1 MKKSLAVLLSLALCM
16 PLCGCGA
23 KPAAEAPT
31 LVTFGDSLTALSTW
45 PQATATALN
54 MRLVN
59 AGIGGHTTEHGAAR
73 FERDVLSAKPDYVII
88 CFGSN
93 DFYRKNGITPQVT
106 VAKYTEHLTAFVTQ
120 LRDAKVTPLLMTPP
134 FISENASGGAGNYP
148 QGSVNAALDEYV
160 EAMRGVAKDC
170 DVDLIDIH
178 KVCDAYT
185 VGTFLCADGVHL
197 SALGN
202 KVYTDTITD
211 FMKEKY
217 PTDPDIP
224 KVTLPTA
231 PAPLPSGTT
240 ASLISFEPTD
250 WLEVFPDTVT
260 ATADEDSITFA
271 NTNGQ
276 WPEMHYNLSLDK
288 AVVVPAEGST
298 LHIKADLKAGTNILV
313 FFGGNTPTR
322 QYSGDYL
329 SLTSALKAAD
339 PTVKTSGD
347 DLLGGQS
354 LDVTLSLADV
364 VPTSMRDGD
373 NIVITGVKVF
383 VVGAADTPLTIH
395 DLSVTVG

>member
-1 MKKSLAVLLSLALCM
+1 MKKPLAVLLSLALCM

-45 PQATATALN
+45 PQETAAALN

-73 FERDVLSAKPDYVII
+73 LERDVLSAKPDYAII

-106 VAKYTEHLTAFVTQ
+106 VAKYTENLTAFVTQ
-120 LRDAKVTPLLMTPP
+120 LRDAAVTPILMTPP

-185 VGTFLCADGVHL
+185 IGTFLSADGVHL
-197 SALGN
+197 STLGN

-217 PTDPDIP
+217 PTDPDAP

-231 PAPLPSGTT
+231 PAPIKAGTT

-260 ATADEDSITFA
+260 ATADGDSITFA

-339 PTVKTSGD
+339 PTVKASGD

-354 LDVTLSLADV
+354 IDCTIDLADIV
-364 VPTSMRDGD
+364 STSMRDGD

-395 DLSVTVG
+395 DLSVTVE